1 VLLVGTRRTWLK
13 TKTLYIRRYCIQ
25 MEMKSINEIQNTVDA
40 VARNTYSDD
49 DSLYAVVEG
58 DDIGLY
64 FGLIRRTDLEP
75 VASRR
80 TGDTLVARFEG
91 ERESEDEEEGLGEL
105 FG

>member
-1 VLLVGTRRTWLK
+1 M
-13 TKTLYIRRYCIQ
+13 Q
-25 MEMKSINEIQNTVDA
+25 MKSINEIQNTVDS

-49 DSLYAVVEG
+49 DNLYAVVDE
-58 DDIGLY
+58 DDIGRY
-64 FGLIRRTDLEP
+64 FGLVRRSDLEP

-91 ERESEDEEEGLGEL
+91 ESDGSDEEGLGEL

>member
-1 VLLVGTRRTWLK
+1 M
-13 TKTLYIRRYCIQ
+13 Q
-25 MEMKSINEIQNTVDA
+25 MKSINEIQNTVDA

-49 DSLYAVVEG
+49 DSLYAVVDE
-58 DDIGLY
+58 DDIGRY
-64 FGLIRRTDLEP
+64 FGLVRRSDLEP

-91 ERESEDEEEGLGEL
+91 ESEVQEDIESEDSDGGLGEL

>member
-1 VLLVGTRRTWLK
+1 M
-13 TKTLYIRRYCIQ
+13 Q
-25 MEMKSINEIQNTVDA
+25 MKSINEIQNTVDT

-49 DSLYAVVEG
+49 DSLYAVVDE
-58 DDIGLY
+58 DDIGRY
-64 FGLIRRTDLEP
+64 FGLVRRSDLDP

-91 ERESEDEEEGLGEL
+91 ESEDEEEGLGEL

>member
-1 VLLVGTRRTWLK
+1 
-13 TKTLYIRRYCIQ
+13 

-49 DSLYAVVEG
+49 DSLYAVVDEEN
-58 DDIGLY
+58 IGRY
-64 FGLIRRTDLEP
+64 FGLVRRSDIEP

-91 ERESEDEEEGLGEL
+91 ESEEKEGLGEL